1 MRAAPGPR
9 IARFIAIIH
18 ETITNLPLE
27 FTCISRSSCIIQL
40 PLYWGWDLCLH
51 DMRIALTQRGAR
63 GWIHARHAA
72 LVVVAPWIVLLSACG
87 AARPF
92 SISLV
97 PTAPAPI
104 QVGTQLGFRLSSS
117 TAGYA
122 SLYRAM
128 RASI

>member
-1 MRAAPGPR
+1 MT
-9 IARFIAIIH
+9 H
-18 ETITNLPLE
+18 
-27 FTCISRSSCIIQL
+27 
-40 PLYWGWDLCLH
+40 
-51 DMRIALTQRGAR
+51 RGAR
-63 GWIHARHAA
+63 GWINARHAA
-72 LVVVAPWIVLLSACG
+72 LVVAPWIVLLSACG

-122 SLYRAM
+122 SLYLIDPVGQVSVLAENLPLAAGSLEYPSSAQGFTLT
-128 RASI
+128 ASQPVGAWTTDDIEVRVVG